1 MLGKLRIIAFPCEE
15 KCDKIGETGK
25 RGKKGTKSMEKYKK
39 KEGGRMADG
48 SGKKLKTFYV
58 MRYLLEESDEEHP
71 VTMEQIIAYLKANGI
86 SAERKSLYDDIET
99 LRLFGLDIIGKKS
112 GRSYHYYIGERDF
125 ELAELKLLVDSVQSS
140 RFITVKK
147 TRELIKKL
155 EVLAGKHNAK
165 QLQRQV
171 FVTERIKSMNES
183 IYYNVDALHMAIANN
198 VRIHFQ
204 YFRWTTEGKAELRHG
219 GKAYEIS
226 PWALSWTDENY
237 YLIGYDAQAGIIKHF
252 RVDKMLHIEQTD
264 MPREGKKLFEKFDMA
279 VYARKMFGMYDGTE
293 QVVRLAVK
301 SELAGVII
309 DRFGREVKFV
319 PAEDGWY
326 HISVNVA
333 VSRQF
338 YGWVMALGDGA
349 KLVGPKEVVEGMR
362 KEIVRMQEQYGME
375 QYGMA

>member
-1 MLGKLRIIAFPCEE
+1 
-15 KCDKIGETGK
+15 
-25 RGKKGTKSMEKYKK
+25 
-39 KEGGRMADG
+39 MADG
-48 SGKKLKTFYV
+48 AGKKLKAFYV
-58 MRYLLEESDEEHP
+58 MRYLLEESDEAHP
-71 VTMEQIIAYLKANGI
+71 VTIEQIIAYLKANGI

-99 LRLFGLDIIGKKS
+99 LRLFGLDIIGKKN
-112 GRSYHYYIGERDF
+112 GRGYHYYIGERDF

-183 IYYNVDALHMAIANN
+183 IYYNVDALHTAIADN

-204 YFRWTTEGKAELRHG
+204 YFRWTTEGKAELRHD
-219 GKAYEIS
+219 GKVYEIS
-226 PWALSWTDENY
+226 PWALSWTEENY
-237 YLIGYDAQAGIIKHF
+237 YLIGYDAQADMIKHF
-252 RVDKMLHIEQTD
+252 RVDKMLHIEQTQL
-264 MPREGKKLFEKFDMA
+264 PREGKRLFEKFDMA
-279 VYARKMFGMYDGTE
+279 VYARKMFGMYDGKE

-301 SELAGVII
+301 SDLAGVII

-326 HISVNVA
+326 HINVNVA

-338 YGWVMALGDGA
+338 YGWVMALGAGA
-349 KLVGPKEVVEGMR
+349 KIVGPKEVADGMR
-362 KEIVRMQEQYGME
+362 QEIVRMQEQYGMISDI
-375 QYGMA
+375 